1 MQKNKPSSLE
11 NTTQQ
16 YIPLLVV
23 DVQTGFINDF
33 THHIPQRIVRLI
45 EKNIYSP
52 ILFTRFVNLP
62 DSPYTRLLKWNG
74 CDQEPDTNLAA
85 DLSPYIQAECV
96 FSKPGLCGLPEEL
109 VNYLCD
115 HQIQQIAVAGID
127 TDMCVLKIAMDL
139 FDEGIEP
146 IVLTDCCA
154 STAGLQAHLAGLAV
168 LSRNIGAQRLRDAGL
183 GEGLLAAP
191 DAN

>member
-1 MQKNKPSSLE
+1 MP
-11 NTTQQ
+11 
-16 YIPLLVV
+16 IPLLVV

-45 EKNIYSP
+45 EQKIYSP
-52 ILFTRFVNLP
+52 VLFTRFINSSN
-62 DSPYTRLLKWNG
+62 SPYTRLLQWDG
-74 CDQEPDTNLAA
+74 CDQEPETNLSA
-85 DLSPYIQAECV
+85 DLTPYVQPELV
-96 FSKPGLCGLPEEL
+96 FSKPGLCGIPTEL
-109 VNYLCD
+109 ASYLNE
-115 HQIQQIAVAGID
+115 HQVQQIAIAGID

-139 FDEGIEP
+139 FDQGIEP

-183 GEGLLAAP
+183 GEGSLAAP
-191 DAN
+191 ASHP

>member
-1 MQKNKPSSLE
+1 M
-11 NTTQQ
+11 T
-16 YIPLLVV
+16 IPLLVV

-33 THHIPQRIVRLI
+33 THHIPQRIARLI
-45 EKNIYSP
+45 QQQTYAP
-52 ILFTRFVNLP
+52 ILFTRFINSP
-62 DSPYTRLLKWNG
+62 DSPYTRLLQWDS
-74 CDQEPDTNLAA
+74 CDREPETELAA
-85 DLSPYIQAECV
+85 DLAPYVQSKRI
-96 FSKPGLCGLPEEL
+96 FSKPGLCGLPQEL
-109 VNYLCD
+109 VRYLGD
-115 HQIQQIAVAGID
+115 HQVQQIAVAGID

-139 FDEGIEP
+139 FDQGIEP

-191 DAN
+191 EVKSDS